1 MEKNKKIK
9 ISLSTFFLIIALILI
24 ILMAYFIYKIYN
36 DKEMANNK
44 VKDLNTQ
51 VSDLKNGG
59 NWFVYE

>member
-36 DKEMANNK
+36 DKEI
-44 VKDLNTQ
+44 
-51 VSDLKNGG
+51 G
-59 NWFVYE
+59 